1 MSTLVN
7 KLLGS
12 FTLVLILFTMK
23 TNEIELECKDLIMGQ
38 FICPDPNIIHIDPKT
53 QQPIGCTKEN
63 KAKVWCIAAAGITCS
78 DTKNSSF
85 LGEIPCQWT

>member
-12 FTLVLILFTMK
+12 FTLVLILFTIK

-63 KAKVWCIAAAGITCS
+63 KAKVWCIAAPGITCS